1 MILCGTNSGCSFL
14 NLTDRMD
21 FTSSSGTHSTVLSNT
36 CILVFAPRALIHK
49 STLLQTHIHI
59 PQVKDGP
66 FEEFED
72 NSRLLLFDTTLS
84 CYWESL
90 DAFNS
95 GCTLCHS
102 ISQACR
108 HDDDDDDD
116 DDACE
121 DILEYGCKSLRMGR
135 ESMRG
140 EVTHTVLE
148 LRSLCVYLERDS

>member
-1 MILCGTNSGCSFL
+1 M
-14 NLTDRMD
+14 
-21 FTSSSGTHSTVLSNT
+21 
-36 CILVFAPRALIHK
+36 
-49 STLLQTHIHI
+49 
-59 PQVKDGP
+59 
-66 FEEFED
+66 
-72 NSRLLLFDTTLS
+72 
-84 CYWESL
+84 

-108 HDDDDDDD
+108 HDDDDDDDDCEDDD

-148 LRSLCVYLERDS
+148 LSSLCVYLERDS